1 MAGKQMQNFFLN
13 LADMLRLRGGPQ
25 EFSSSWQLTIILV
38 GAYLIQNL
46 YTGSQLED
54 SNAGLKSLLA
64 ISLQVIVLVGL
75 LNWRRHPERF
85 FQTLSALAAVGIV
98 FNLITWTLLS
108 QSDAELNQPVLAIIW
123 FAVFFWSLFVDAN
136 IYRHALQVT
145 LSIGVL
151 ISVITLAVSYSLIES
166 IFLGNG

>member
-1 MAGKQMQNFFLN
+1 
-13 LADMLRLRGGPQ
+13 MLRLRGGPQ
-25 EFSSSWQLTIILV
+25 EFSSSWKLTIILV
-38 GAYLIQNL
+38 AAYLMQNL
-46 YTGSQLED
+46 YSGSQLED

-64 ISLQVIVLVGL
+64 ISLQVIVLLGL
-75 LNWRRHPERF
+75 LNWRQHPERF
-85 FQTLSALAAVGIV
+85 SQTLSALAAVGVV
-98 FNLITWTLLS
+98 FNLVTLALLS
-108 QSDAELNQPVLAIIW
+108 LSDPELNQPVLAIIW
-123 FAVFFWSLFVDAN
+123 FAVFIWSLFVDAN

>member
-1 MAGKQMQNFFLN
+1 MQKFFIS
-13 LADMLRLRGGPQ
+13 LANMLRLRGGPQ
-25 EFSSSWQLTIILV
+25 EFSSSWALTIFLV
-38 GAYLIQNL
+38 ASYLMQNL
-46 YTGSQLED
+46 FTGSQLAD
-54 SNAGLKSLLA
+54 SSAGLKSLLA

-85 FQTLSALAAVGIV
+85 SQTLSALAAVGIV
-98 FNLITWTLLS
+98 FNLITWPLLS
-108 QSDAELNQPVLAIIW
+108 LSDPDLNQPVLAIIW
-123 FAVFFWSLFVDAN
+123 FAMFIWSLFVDAN